1 MIKIDKSNQIPEILT
16 GDKASDA
23 QSAIDNMIQ
32 QGRQPVSGDFDNTI
46 YNGRGVKTQL
56 LQDQNNK
63 CAYCEITMEGDFGAV
78 EHYRPKTGWRENDID
93 TLHTPGYY
101 WLAYEWTNLLC
112 SCDKCNSVARK
123 GNLFP
128 LRDPAMRDIEH
139 KNISNEVPLII
150 NPTLEDPGQFLQFKR
165 YVAVAAV
172 IDGEKSDKG
181 RKTIDTFDLN
191 GRIPVKNTPARTDL
205 LDARRKRWSEAK
217 ALYDAYISQGMDR
230 SEAINNVKAIY
241 TQPAKPFSGMFVN
254 QNMWF

>member
-16 GDKASDA
+16 GNKASDA

-63 CAYCEITMEGDFGAV
+63 CAYCEITLAGDYGAV

-112 SCDKCNSVARK
+112 SCDKCNGPARK

-128 LRDPAMRDIEH
+128 LRNPATRDIAH
-139 KNISNEVPLII
+139 QNISQEVPLII
-150 NPTLEDPGQFLQFKR
+150 NPALEDPGQFLRFNQ
-165 YVAVAAV
+165 YMAVPV
-172 IDGEKSDKG
+172 ISNGIESDKG
-181 RKTIDTFDLN
+181 KETINTFDLN
-191 GRIPVKNTPARTDL
+191 GQIPTNTTPARTDL
-205 LDARRKRWSEAK
+205 LNERKNKWFEAK
-217 ALYDAYISQGMDR
+217 VLYDAYIKLGMNKND
-230 SEAINNVKAIY
+230 AIDSVKAIY
-241 TQPAKPFSGMFVN
+241 AQPAKQFSGMFVN
-254 QNMWF
+254 QDRWF